1 MHIFLIGYMGCGK
14 SYWGRLLADSLNYD
28 FIDLDELIE
37 QREGLSIPDIFKQFG
52 EDSFREREQLALE
65 SVQDMKQTCVIS
77 TGGGAP
83 CFHNNMYKMNAM
95 GKTLFLEASPL
106 ILKQN
111 ILKSN
116 GERPIV
122 KAIPEN
128 EIEAYIANHLN
139 KRLPFY
145 QQAQLN
151 VNVDGLRLE
160 ELIQLFK

>member
-1 MHIFLIGYMGCGK
+1 MRIFLIGYMGCGK
-14 SYWGRLLADSLNYD
+14 SYWGRLLADSLNCD

-37 QREGLSIPDIFKQFG
+37 QREGLSIPEIFEAFG
-52 EDSFREREQLALE
+52 ESSFREREQEALE
-65 SVQDMKQTCVIS
+65 SVKKLKNSAVIS
-77 TGGGAP
+77 TGGGLP
-83 CFHNNMYKMNAM
+83 CFHNNMDKMNAM

-128 EIEAYIANHLN
+128 ELETYIANHLIE
-139 KRLPFY
+139 RLPFY
-145 QQAQLN
+145 QQAQMS
-151 VNVDGLRLE
+151 VNVDGLKLEDLRL
-160 ELIQLFK
+160 LFK